1 MTDAS
6 HYKLPKEPG
15 RWRAIMLATVVHA
28 ALFALLWFGVR
39 WQNET
44 PVAVEAEVW
53 SPQPREAAPPPQPV
67 PEPEKKPEPEPVVK
81 EAPKPAVVQPPVV
94 DPDIALAQEKK
105 KRELEDKKKRL
116 EEELLEKER
125 QEKLQKI
132 AEQKAEERRIEKEK
146 TEIARKKAEADAAK
160 QAAAEKAKRAAA
172 EKARQQQLAADA
184 EAAEE
189 IRQEEIARMT
199 KQAGAGGT
207 GEAPKA
213 QGGRADPGYTS
224 RLSAKIKSNTTFVTP
239 TGLDSNPA
247 VEYTVDLL
255 PDGSVRSIKKLRSSG
270 LPGFD
275 EAVERAIR
283 RAEPYPADA
292 SGAVPSI
299 FTFSH
304 KPKDNR

>member
-15 RWRAIMLATVVHA
+15 RWRAIMLAAVVHA

-67 PEPEKKPEPEPVVK
+67 PEPEKKPEPEPIVK
-81 EAPKPAVVQPPVV
+81 EVPKPAVVQPPAV

-132 AEQKAEERRIEKEK
+132 AEQQAEERRIEKQK
-146 TEIARKKAEADAAK
+146 AEIARKKAEADAAK

-172 EKARQQQLAADA
+172 EKARQQLAAES
-184 EAAEE
+184 EAAEVR
-189 IRQEEIARMT
+189 RQEDIDRMT
-199 KQAGAGGT
+199 KQAGGGGT

-213 QGGRADPGYTS
+213 QGGRADPGYAS

-239 TGLDSNPA
+239 AGLDGNPA
-247 VEYTVDLL
+247 VEYTVELL

-283 RAEPYPADA
+283 RAEPYPVDA
-292 SGAVPSI
+292 SGAVPSS